1 MGNNLRIDS
10 IGIHDGGKYSC
21 EAEVE
26 ATEPLAVVHIVEI
39 LGEVEIELRM
49 SSLKVEICLGLTTR
63 WYWLQ
68 CRILNIDLDFKG
80 SYKIINPVN
89 PINKSNYLPINYIR

>member
-1 MGNNLRIDS
+1 MRRDSRLHLIGNNLRIDS

-39 LGEVEIELRM
+39 LGEVEIEG
-49 SSLKVEICLGLTTR
+49 CLHYR
-63 WYWLQ
+63 
-68 CRILNIDLDFKG
+68 
-80 SYKIINPVN
+80 
-89 PINKSNYLPINYIR
+89 

>member
-39 LGEVEIELRM
+39 LGEDNQREYHVIKRNSLLRPNHKTFR
-49 SSLKVEICLGLTTR
+49 L
-63 WYWLQ
+63 
-68 CRILNIDLDFKG
+68 DL
-80 SYKIINPVN
+80 INN
-89 PINKSNYLPINYIR
+89 